1 MEQNHNMLRG
11 ISENGGIVFYGVDS
25 TEIVRDMERLHKTSA
40 VTTAALGR
48 LLTAAS
54 MMGIMLKSTQDSVTL
69 QIKGGGPAGRLLAV
83 SDGTGNVK
91 GYVEHPV
98 VELPPRAD
106 GHLDVGTAVG
116 KDGTLD
122 VIRDLGMREPYIGQ
136 VPLTSGEI
144 AEDVTTYFAISEQI
158 PTVCALGVL
167 VDKDLSVRCAGGFVV
182 QLLPGATEEEIEH
195 LEKNIKA
202 MPSVTTMLE
211 QGMSVRDMLELALQG
226 FQPDILDSYH
236 VTYKCDCSLERVEKM
251 IRSLGKKEVEK
262 MRDED
267 PIAEVNCQ
275 FCNKNYRVDLNDV
288 LKNLFNYVLGFLSD
302 LGPHLLELTS
312 GIVSMVVTGVL
323 SLVFSIYML
332 SGRDTLMSQCR
343 RVLRA
348 YVPARFADPLT
359 DVVHLTADTFTR
371 FVTGQLI
378 EACILG
384 GLCAAGMLFIQADY
398 APLIGVIIGASA
410 IIPVAGAYIGAI
422 VSALL
427 LVMVSPI
434 KALVFLVFLVV
445 LQQIEGNVI
454 YPKVVGTSIGLPGI
468 WVLAA
473 VTIGGGVGGLVGV
486 LLSVPV
492 ASVLYALLRRD
503 VHKRLACKE

>member
-1 MEQNHNMLRG
+1 MDKKLFKSILLLITYTVVLVMVLSRLGLIAGGVAWVLGLVKPLLIGFALAFVLNRPCHFFFRLYDRG
-11 ISENGGIVFYGVDS
+11 LSRTRARG
-25 TEIVRDMERLHKTSA
+25 
-40 VTTAALGR
+40 AAR
-48 LLTAAS
+48 
-54 MMGIMLKSTQDSVTL
+54 
-69 QIKGGGPAGRLLAV
+69 PLAV
-83 SDGTGNVK
+83 VTSYLVLILAIAAIFSFVVPKLVESIQTFALNLGGYLANVQ
-91 GYVEHPV
+91 GWYNDII
-98 VELPPRAD
+98 AYF
-106 GHLDVGTAVG
+106 HLDV
-116 KDGTLD
+116 
-122 VIRDLGMREPYIGQ
+122 E
-136 VPLTSGEI
+136 
-144 AEDVTTYFAISEQI
+144 
-158 PTVCALGVL
+158 AL
-167 VDKDLSVRCAGGFVV
+167 DLSG
-182 QLLPGATEEEIEH
+182 
-195 LEKNIKA
+195 
-202 MPSVTTMLE
+202 
-211 QGMSVRDMLELALQG
+211 
-226 FQPDILDSYH
+226 
-236 VTYKCDCSLERVEKM
+236 
-251 IRSLGKKEVEK
+251 
-262 MRDED
+262 
-267 PIAEVNCQ
+267 
-275 FCNKNYRVDLNDV
+275 LNDV

-486 LLSVPV
+486 LLSVPA
-492 ASVLYALLRRD
+492 ASVLYTLLKRD
-503 VHKRLACKE
+503 VHRRLEEKMPAPEQAEEGTE

>member
-1 MEQNHNMLRG
+1 MDKKLFKSILLLITYTVVLVMVLSRLG
-11 ISENGGIVFYGVDS
+11 LIASGVAWVLGLVKPLL
-25 TEIVRDMERLHKTSA
+25 IGFALAFVLNRPCHFFFRLYD
-40 VTTAALGR
+40 R
-48 LLTAAS
+48 
-54 MMGIMLKSTQDSVTL
+54 
-69 QIKGGGPAGRLLAV
+69 GPARPLAV
-83 SDGTGNVK
+83 VTSYLVLILAIAAIFSFVVPKLVESIQTFALNLGGYLANVQ
-91 GYVEHPV
+91 GWYNDII
-98 VELPPRAD
+98 AYF
-106 GHLDVGTAVG
+106 HLDV
-116 KDGTLD
+116 
-122 VIRDLGMREPYIGQ
+122 E
-136 VPLTSGEI
+136 
-144 AEDVTTYFAISEQI
+144 
-158 PTVCALGVL
+158 AL
-167 VDKDLSVRCAGGFVV
+167 DLSG
-182 QLLPGATEEEIEH
+182 
-195 LEKNIKA
+195 
-202 MPSVTTMLE
+202 
-211 QGMSVRDMLELALQG
+211 
-226 FQPDILDSYH
+226 
-236 VTYKCDCSLERVEKM
+236 
-251 IRSLGKKEVEK
+251 
-262 MRDED
+262 
-267 PIAEVNCQ
+267 
-275 FCNKNYRVDLNDV
+275 LNDV

-473 VTIGGGVGGLVGV
+473 VTSGGVGGLVGV